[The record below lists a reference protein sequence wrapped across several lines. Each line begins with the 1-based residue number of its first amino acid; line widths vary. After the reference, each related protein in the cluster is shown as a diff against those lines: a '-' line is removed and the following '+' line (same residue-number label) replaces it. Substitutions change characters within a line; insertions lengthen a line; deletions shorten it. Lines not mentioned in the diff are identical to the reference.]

1 MIKAI
6 ITDIEGTTT
15 SLSFVKDTLFPY
27 ARAKLGEYI
36 RRHEDDPQVR
46 KLLDDVEQEINKD
59 PCLHLTNETASCVR
73 PSKDVGQLIEQL
85 LRWIDRDKKVTP
97 LKTLQGL
104 IWEEGYEQGAF
115 HGHLYQDAAENLKDW
130 KARGLDLYIYSS
142 GSVHAQKLLFAH
154 TDYGDLTSL
163 FSGFFDT
170 HIGGKKEQASYRKIA
185 KQVGYPEDQILFLS
199 DMKEELDAARAA
211 GMNTIWLTRDS
222 IPDPQAEHR
231 QVHSFDEICINL

>member
-46 KLLDDVEQEINKD
+46 KLLGDVEQEINKD
-59 PCLHLTNETASCVR
+59 SLTNESASCVR
-73 PSKDVGQLIEQL
+73 PSMGVGQLIEQL
-85 LRWIDRDKKVTP
+85 IRWIDQDKKVTP

-185 KQVGYPEDQILFLS
+185 KQVGCPEDQILFLS

-211 GMNTIWLTRDS
+211 GLNTIWLTRDS
-222 IPDPQAEHR
+222 IADPQAKHR
-231 QVHSFDEICINL
+231 QVHRFDEICINL